1 MMFFGFL
8 WFIILI
14 AMAVA
19 LVYYVQLG
27 TKGKDILQNLGG
39 QKEDPAEILKTRYAK
54 GEVSKEEF
62 EKMRKDLSQ

>member
-19 LVYYVQLG
+19 LVYYVQSG
-27 TKGKDILQNLGG
+27 TKGRDILQNLGG
-39 QKEDPAEILKTRYAK
+39 QTEDPVEILKTRYAK